1 MLPNLLVLEPEL
13 MERLRTHLGNPAIHV
28 LCAADLAGV
37 TEEKQLTPA
46 VHVVCQGY
54 RVTESRG
61 DGRAARVEQTWL
73 VVVATR
79 NVRGLGNLKDADAA
93 RAAAGSLAALVA
105 NALMGWRPPGAA
117 KPLRLVDGP
126 RADYSAGHQYLP
138 LAFAAELL
146 LNQESP

>member
-1 MLPNLLVLEPEL
+1 MQPNLLVLEAEL
-13 MERLRTHLGNPAIHV
+13 LARLRTNLGNPAIHV

-46 VHVVCQGY
+46 VHVVYQGY
-54 RVTESRG
+54 HIAESRS
-61 DGRAARVEQTWL
+61 DGRAVRMEQTWL

-79 NVRGLGNLKDADAA
+79 NVRGLGNLQAADAA
-93 RAAAGSLAALVA
+93 RAAAGSLGALVA
-105 NALMGWRPPGAA
+105 SALMGWRPPSAA

-138 LAFAAELL
+138 LAFVTELL
-146 LNQESP
+146 LNQEL